1 MQLRQVVMLLFA
13 LSVGPL
19 GGAATGAELSG
30 KVLDAQG
37 QPLPGATVALIQQGQ
52 PVQTTWAD
60 ANGAFAFTSVAAGAY
75 QLRASLDGFGEVT
88 TPVEL
93 KETGKQELEVTLAPT
108 QFSEQVEVKA
118 EKPTSGTVQVL
129 EERRTRPVVSEA
141 LAKEDMAKSPDGD
154 AAAAMQRVTGVST
167 VGNRYVYVRG
177 LGERYA
183 AVLLNGSELPST
195 ETEKRVIPLDLFPTK
210 LLDQVTVVKSYAPDL
225 PGSFG
230 GGLVQLNTSPWPEG
244 TVMTVRVGSGENSQV
259 AGHSFS
265 RYAGGLAFDGSG
277 GQWLPAG
284 FPSSFITR
292 ATRFNPQGLTPEQL
306 QNLGRSLS
314 GDWTG
319 KPTSS
324 SPANRS
330 FALSYG
336 RSFGSL
342 GVVLSATQSH
352 GFTRTEET
360 QTFYGLDSGQ
370 MVPINDYNLVTYGEN
385 VRWGLFG
392 SLAWK
397 ISPQHS
403 VRATSMLS
411 RNARASDRVQE
422 GYSSN
427 SGNYI
432 RDLRARYTQE
442 DLTTHQLTGEHFFSG
457 LGRGLS
463 LEWRAS
469 YGKARNLG
477 DLRENIYG
485 LGADGVFRLLVGFPE
500 VGKIEF
506 HRLEDQVWDGS
517 LSATSFFEMGPSV
530 YGSLK
535 VGAGITQRDREFLAR
550 RFKFV
555 ATNPNQFDLSLP
567 PDQLFQRDNIRPD
580 GFELREVTGVND
592 GYSGTHDL
600 TAFFAQGDIT
610 WGPVRALLGLRLED
624 SQLEV
629 VTVNPFDTRNPEVA
643 RLSNRDWLPALNL
656 TYTLSTRTNLRLAAS
671 RTVNRPEFRELS
683 PFAFVE
689 ITGGRSVVGNP
700 HLRRSVLD
708 ALELRWE
715 TFPNPGEV
723 MAASVFFKRI
733 TDPIERIVQPTTEL
747 RSSWTNAKSADL
759 KGLELEYRRSLAA
772 FHPSM
777 QNLTLNLNYAFVDS
791 RVTVPR
797 QALSVVTST
806 SRPLQGQ
813 ARHVFNG
820 ILEYYYP
827 RWESLVRVLY
837 NFTGRR
843 VSEVGAYGL
852 PDIYEE
858 ENGTWDLFL
867 RQQLRFLAPGL
878 EVSLSASNLTDNREK
893 YMQGPRLQRQAKTGR
908 TVSVSFGYA
917 LQ

>member
-1 MQLRQVVMLLFA
+1 MQWKQVVMLLFT

-19 GGAATGAELSG
+19 GGAASGAELRG
-30 KVLDAQG
+30 TVRDAQG
-37 QPLPGATVALIQQGQ
+37 AALPGVTVALIQNGQ

-60 ANGAFAFTSVAAGAY
+60 GNGAFAFSSVAPGSY
-75 QLRASLDGFGEVT
+75 QLTARLDGFGEVT
-88 TPVEL
+88 TTVEL
-93 KETGKQELEVTLAPT
+93 KEAGNQDVEITLAPN

-118 EKPTSGTVQVL
+118 EKPVSGSAQVL
-129 EERRTRPVVSEA
+129 EERRTKAVVSEA
-141 LAKEDMAKSPDGD
+141 LAREDMAKSPDSD
-154 AAAAMQRVTGVST
+154 AASAMQRVTGVST

-183 AVLLNGSELPST
+183 TVLLNGSELPST

-210 LLDQVTVVKSYAPDL
+210 LLEQVTVVKSYAPDL

-230 GGLVQLNTSPWPEG
+230 GGLVQLATSPWPEG
-244 TVMTVRVGSGENSQV
+244 TVMSLRVGSGENSQV
-259 AGHSFS
+259 SGNRFF
-265 RYAGGLAFDGSG
+265 RYAGGLSFDGAG
-277 GQWLPAG
+277 GQWMPTG
-284 FPSSFITR
+284 FPSTFITR
-292 ATRFNPQGLTPEQL
+292 ATRFNPQGLSPEQL
-306 QNLGRSLS
+306 QTLGRSLS
-314 GDWTG
+314 GAWTG
-319 KPTSS
+319 KPTASA
-324 SPANRS
+324 PPNRS
-330 FALSYG
+330 FALSFG

-352 GFTRTEET
+352 GFSRTEET

-370 MVPINDYNLVTYGEN
+370 MMPINDYHMVTYGEN

-392 SLAWK
+392 SVAWK
-397 ISPQHS
+397 LSADHS
-403 VRATSMLS
+403 LRFTSLFS
-411 RNARASDRVQE
+411 RNARAADRRQE

-427 SGNYI
+427 TGNFI
-432 RDLRARYTQE
+432 RDLRARYTRE
-442 DLTTHQLTGEHFFSG
+442 DLATHQLTGEHFFAG
-457 LGRGLS
+457 PGRGLS

-469 YGKARNLG
+469 YGKANNLG

-485 LGADGVFRLLVGFPE
+485 LGADDVFRLLVGYPE

-506 HRLEDQVWDGS
+506 HRLQDRVRDGA
-517 LSATSFFEMGPSV
+517 LSATSFFELGTGV

-535 VGAGITQRDREFLAR
+535 VGASRTEREREFLAR

-555 ATNPNQFDLSLP
+555 TTNPNQFDLSLP
-567 PDQLFQRDNIRPD
+567 PDQLFQPANIRPD

-592 GYSGTHDL
+592 AYTGTNDL
-600 TAFFAQGDIT
+600 SAFFAQIDIT
-610 WGPVRALLGLRLED
+610 WGAVRTLLGVRWED

-629 VTVNPFDTRNPEVA
+629 VTVNPFDTANPEVA
-643 RLSNRDWLPALNL
+643 RLSNRDWLPALNV

-700 HLRRSVLD
+700 NLRRSVLD
-708 ALELRWE
+708 AFELRWE
-715 TFPNPGEV
+715 TFPEAGEV

-733 TDPIERIVQPTTEL
+733 NDPIERIVQPTTEL
-747 RSSWTNAKSADL
+747 RSSWTNAKNADL
-759 KGLELEYRRSLAA
+759 KGLELEYRRSLAVW
-772 FHPSM
+772 HPSLRH
-777 QNLTLNLNYAFVDS
+777 LTLNLNYAFVDS
-791 RVTVPR
+791 QVTVPR
-797 QALSVVTST
+797 EALSVITST

-820 ILEYYYP
+820 ILEYYHP
-827 RWESLVRVLY
+827 RWGSVVRLLY

-858 ENGTWDLFL
+858 SNGTWDLFFRQNL
-867 RQQLRFLAPGL
+867 RWLLPGL
-878 EVSLSASNLTDNREK
+878 EVSLSALNVTDNREK
-893 YMQGPRLQRQAKTGR
+893 YMQGSQLQRQTKTGR
-908 TVSVSFGYA
+908 TLSVSFGYA

>member
-1 MQLRQVVMLLFA
+1 MQWKRVVMLLLG

-19 GGAATGAELSG
+19 GGAATGAELRG
-30 KVLDAQG
+30 TVRDAQG
-37 QPLPGATVALIQQGQ
+37 APLPGVTVTLMHEAQ

-60 ANGAFAFTSVAAGAY
+60 ANGTFAFSSVAAGSY
-75 QLRASLDGFGEVT
+75 QLQASLEGFGEVT
-88 TPVEL
+88 TTVEL
-93 KETGKQELEVTLAPT
+93 KEAGKQEVEVILAPN
-108 QFSEQVEVKA
+108 QFSERVEVKA
-118 EKPTSGTVQVL
+118 EKPVSGSAQVL
-129 EERRTRPVVSEA
+129 EERRTKAVVSEA
-141 LAKEDMAKSPDGD
+141 LAQEDMAKSPDAD
-154 AAAAMQRVTGVST
+154 AAAAIQRVTGVST

-183 AVLLNGSELPST
+183 TVLLNGSELPST

-244 TVMTVRVGSGENSQV
+244 TVMSLRVGSGENSQV
-259 AGHSFS
+259 DHGTFS
-265 RYAGGLAFDGSG
+265 RYAGGLSFDGSG

-284 FPSSFITR
+284 FPSAFITR
-292 ATRFNPQGLTPEQL
+292 ATRFNPQGFTPEQL
-306 QNLGRSLS
+306 QALGHSLA
-314 GDWTG
+314 GAWTG
-319 KPTSS
+319 KPEASA
-324 SPANRS
+324 PPNRS
-330 FALSYG
+330 FALSFG

-352 GFTRTEET
+352 GFTRTEES

-370 MVPINDYNLVTYGEN
+370 MVPINDYDLVTSGEN

-397 ISPQHS
+397 LSPHHS
-403 VRATSMLS
+403 LKVTSLLT
-411 RNARASDRVQE
+411 RNARATDRVQE

-427 SGNYI
+427 SGNYV
-432 RDLRARYTQE
+432 RDLRARYVRE
-442 DLTTHQLTGEHFFSG
+442 DLSNHQLAGDHFFAAF
-457 LGRGLS
+457 GRGLA

-469 YGKARNLG
+469 YGRANNTG

-485 LGADGVFRLLVGFPE
+485 LGADGVFRLLVGYPE

-506 HRLEDQVWDGS
+506 HRLQDQVRDGT
-517 LSATSFFEMGPSV
+517 LAATSFFELGTAI
-530 YGSLK
+530 YGSIK
-535 VGAGITQRDREFLAR
+535 VGASHTERERDFLAR

-555 ATNPNQFDLSLP
+555 ATDPNQFDLSLP
-567 PDQLFQRDNIRPD
+567 PDQLFQPANIRPD

-592 GYSGTHDL
+592 AYSGTHNL
-600 TAFFAQGDIT
+600 TAYFAQTDIT
-610 WGPVRALLGLRLED
+610 WGAVRTLLGLRWED
-624 SQLEV
+624 SQQQV
-629 VTVNPFDTRNPEVA
+629 VTVNPFNTSNREVA
-643 RLSNRDWLPALNL
+643 RLANRDWLPACNV

-700 HLRRSVLD
+700 NLRRSVLD
-708 ALELRWE
+708 AFELRWE

-723 MAASVFFKRI
+723 IAASVFFKRI

-759 KGLELEYRRSLAA
+759 KGLELEYRRSLAIL
-772 FHPSM
+772 HPSLK
-777 QNLTLNLNYAFVDS
+777 NLTLNLNYAFVDS
-791 RVTVPR
+791 EVTVPR
-797 QALSVVTST
+797 EALSVITS
-806 SRPLQGQ
+806 SRRPLQGQ

-820 ILEYYYP
+820 VLEYYYP
-827 RWESLVRVLY
+827 RWGSLARVLY

-843 VSEVGAYGL
+843 ISEVGAYGL
-852 PDIYEE
+852 PDIYEDG
-858 ENGTWDLFL
+858 NGTFDLFL
-867 RQQLRFLAPGL
+867 RQQLRFLVPGL
-878 EVSLSASNLTDNREK
+878 EVNLSALNLTDTHER
-893 YMQGPRLQRQAKTGR
+893 YLQGPRLQRQSKIGR
-908 TVSVSFGYA
+908 TLSVSFGYA